1 MNRLRLCFKLP
12 EKTAYMRWRERNL
25 TFKICK
31 KKKELT
37 EKYIIKMYLLNAF
50 YYLISGNVQISCK
63 TS

>member
-1 MNRLRLCFKLP
+1 MNRPQNMFQITGENSLYEL
-12 EKTAYMRWRERNL
+12 ERKK
-25 TFKICK
+25 FDFICE
-31 KKKELT
+31 KKELT